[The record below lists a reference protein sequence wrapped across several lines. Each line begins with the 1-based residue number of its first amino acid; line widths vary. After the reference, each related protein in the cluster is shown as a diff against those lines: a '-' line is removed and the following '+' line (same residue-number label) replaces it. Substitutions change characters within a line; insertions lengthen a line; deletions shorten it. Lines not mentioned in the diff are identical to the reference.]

1 MGLFKKDPA
10 STARLANAIT
20 EAARKQDSEEF
31 KETESELRK
40 VHGRDAM
47 AAAYERIS
55 GSTVKP
61 PATWS

>member
-1 MGLFKKDPA
+1 MGKKDA
-10 STARLANAIT
+10 GSTARLANAIT
-20 EAARKQDSEEF
+20 EAARGKSHAEF
-31 KETESELRK
+31 KKKEAELRK

>member
-1 MGLFKKDPA
+1 MGLFKKNPA
-10 STARLANAIT
+10 ETARLANAIT
-20 EAARKQDSEEF
+20 DAARTKDSKEF
-31 KETESELRK
+31 AKKEAELRK

-55 GSTVKP
+55 GATVKP